1 MTTNGCWMPLDI
13 ARFTLLVREV
23 ARVFGAVVFG
33 PNFVVLVLEV
43 RETELQRS
51 KGDLHEALAA
61 ARNLRPE
68 AAI

>member
-1 MTTNGCWMPLDI
+1 MPLDI

-43 RETELQRS
+43 RETELAEEQRRS
-51 KGDLHEALAA
+51 SRGFGRRKESQT
-61 ARNLRPE
+61 
-68 AAI
+68 